1 MLFWLLRFVI
11 AVLIFVVVDVGG
23 GWLLNAQL
31 GLGVPEL
38 LLKAIAA
45 LIALLWFFGDYRYG
59 WMGGRPG
66 PVAP

>member
-1 MLFWLLRFVI
+1 MVLSWLIRVVI
-11 AVLIFVVVDVGG
+11 AILIFVVVYVGG

-31 GLGVPEL
+31 VLGVPDL

-59 WMGGRPG
+59 WIGGRPG
-66 PVAP
+66 PVA